1 MLITRL
7 HPFNI
12 TQLNN
17 SFKLVSLTALSVE
30 GQRIASFTSTHF
42 FPNCSV
48 LCNPVNIILKLRGIT
63 KDNDNV
69 KVCVCVGGETKLPEI
84 NSFLLSHIR

>member
-7 HPFNI
+7 HPFSI

-30 GQRIASFTSTHF
+30 GQRITNFTITHF
-42 FPNCSV
+42 F
-48 LCNPVNIILKLRGIT
+48 LMALFFATQLT
-63 KDNDNV
+63 
-69 KVCVCVGGETKLPEI
+69 
-84 NSFLLSHIR
+84 